1 MPQRVTPEYVPYST
15 VRPMGPRDPTEHV
28 SINFPEVRISDA
40 VGRAMGSVGEHGFG
54 ALAGAQGAVAR
65 AFDNLGGQL
74 EKTGN
79 QLWERAQG
87 LQELQNQNALS
98 KAELEFDKY
107 VATKKSQFENN
118 KGEAATEDTYKAYVK
133 DLEDQAKKLGEKL
146 PPRTLEQY
154 NKSTRNQIGHAG
166 IAAAGHVASEIR
178 KVTIETSEA
187 RVNQFKDELS
197 KNRDLNKNQEI
208 IEKIEKEIHGVQA
221 PTRGWSKPVADE
233 AVRKHVGE
241 GYIAQLLDLS
251 RTDPWQALKILEHP
265 DNKGLWDDKQYLAA
279 KTRILAER
287 DHIVSRNIAN
297 DVQTTNPDGNMEE
310 KVEEGKKRAK
320 EEYPDAP
327 DLPDKTGAAI
337 KERHHTHKT
346 AVEEQRRD
354 NNEKVWH
361 ILDGKMAGTDGVK
374 PKNRDQ
380 LFAMGG
386 DEARAAYWALPQ
398 KDRDKVEEQMRKIAL
413 GVEPPSAESEAIK
426 DMMWGM
432 AEEDRARFRDMD
444 LNHVDGL
451 RLADKNR
458 LKEEQKKIRREGV
471 NLEADPRIGR
481 ALNDA
486 KNAGIIDKKLMEN
499 KNAFT
504 RFKGA
509 FREAI
514 IVAQK
519 EKGYDKPLTEEE
531 HKQIADMVK
540 SKIDLPGAIWGEK
553 WKTPTPIYD
562 IVSTVPKAVQDRLRK
577 DVPGISDE
585 AILSEYRREYMLN
598 KWNEL
603 FKGKK

>member
-1 MPQRVTPEYVPYST
+1 MAPKAEYTPYST
-15 VRPMGPRDPTEHV
+15 VKPVGPREV
-28 SINFPEVRISDA
+28 MEGVQINFPEVRISDA

-54 ALAGAQGAVAR
+54 ALAGAQGAVAH
-65 AFDNLGGQL
+65 AFDNLGSQL

-107 VATKKSQFENN
+107 VATKKAQFENN

-133 DLEDQAKKLGEKL
+133 DLEDQAKKLGQKL

-197 KNRDLNKNQEI
+197 KNRDLNRNQEI
-208 IEKIEKEIHGVQA
+208 IEKIEKEIYSTQA
-221 PTRGWSKPVADE
+221 PTRGWSADVAKE

-241 GYIAQLLDLS
+241 GYVAQLLDLA

-297 DVQTTNPDGNMEE
+297 DVQTTNPDGDVEE
-310 KVEEGKKRAK
+310 KVKEGKERAAK
-320 EEYPDAP
+320 EYPDSP

-337 KERHHTHKT
+337 KERHQTHKT
-346 AVEEQRRD
+346 AVHEQRIE

-361 ILDGKMAGTDGVK
+361 VLDGKMAGVDGRK

-386 DEARAAYWALPQ
+386 EEARAAYWALPLR
-398 KDRDKVEEQMRKIAL
+398 DRDKIEEQMRKIAL
-413 GVEPPSAESEAIK
+413 GIEPPSAESEAAK
-426 DMMWGM
+426 DLMWGM
-432 AEEDRARFRDMD
+432 REDDPARFRDID

-451 RLADKNR
+451 RLPDKDK
-458 LKEEQKKIRREGV
+458 LKKEQQKIKREGI

-486 KNAGIIDKKLMEN
+486 KNAGIIDKKLTDN
-499 KNAFT
+499 KTAFT

-509 FREAI
+509 FREAVI
-514 IVAQK
+514 AAQQQ
-519 EKGYDKPLTEEE
+519 KGFEKPLTEEE
-531 HKQIADMVK
+531 HKQLAEMVK
-540 SKIDLPGAIWGEK
+540 SKIDLPGAIFGEK
-553 WKTPTPIYD
+553 WKTPTPTYD
-562 IVSTVPKAVQDRLRK
+562 IVSTVPKAVQDRLK
-577 DVPGISDE
+577 QDIPGISDE
-585 AILSEYRREYMLN
+585 AMLSEYRREYLLN
-598 KWNEL
+598 KWNDL